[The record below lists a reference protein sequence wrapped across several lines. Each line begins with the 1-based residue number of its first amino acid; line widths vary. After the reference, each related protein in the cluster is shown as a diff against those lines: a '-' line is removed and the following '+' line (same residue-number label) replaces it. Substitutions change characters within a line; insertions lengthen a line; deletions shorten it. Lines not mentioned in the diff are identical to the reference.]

1 MYRNFKSREIL
12 IGSLALGGDNPV
24 RLQSMTSVNT
34 MDTDAIIAQSIRMI
48 EAGSELVRITAPGI
62 REAEHLAIIKQKL
75 QEKNYD
81 IPLIAD
87 IHYSP
92 KAAEA
97 AARIVEKI
105 RINPGNYTDKKRGKT
120 HWTEKE
126 YNDDIARIE
135 ERLFPLIEICKA
147 HNTAMR
153 IGSNQGSLSER
164 IMARFGD
171 TAEGMVASALE
182 FVRICRRHDYHRIV
196 LSMKSSNTQ
205 TMLAATRLLVQQMMD
220 EGMDYPLH
228 LGVTE
233 AGEGQDG
240 RIKSALGIGS
250 LLNEGIGDTIRVSL
264 TEDPEFEL
272 PVARKIVEL
281 NPPQKLDDPNKCGPV
296 FYFER
301 RKSKENGNIGGQKL
315 PQVISR
321 NPQSKTKADYI
332 IIEDARQHVQIQ
344 NQHNQNDVVPAV
356 LIDNTNAEVDIP
368 EQHSIIARLKDL
380 KEFESLFAALKAS
393 AKENPVILA
402 PDFDC
407 RDQERYQLK
416 MSSLAGNLL
425 SRGLGDGVF
434 LQSRYHDEPFCTET
448 AFAILQAARR
458 RFSKTEYISCP
469 SCGRTQFNIQK
480 AVQKVR
486 EATQHLSGITIGV
499 MGCIV
504 NGPGEMAG
512 ADYGYIGAGG
522 GKVVLFKGNK
532 AVSEKIDEN
541 SAIHELIQLIK
552 RNGDWVDPNED

>member
-12 IGSLALGGDNPV
+12 IGKLTLGGNNPV

-62 REAEHLAIIKQKL
+62 REAEQLALIKQKL
-75 QEKNYD
+75 QEKNYG
-81 IPLIAD
+81 IPIIAD

-92 KAAEA
+92 KAAET
-97 AARIVEKI
+97 AARIVEKV

-120 HWTEKE
+120 HWSEKE

-135 ERLFPLIEICKA
+135 ERLFPLIEICKS

-164 IMARFGD
+164 IMARYGD

-272 PVARKIVEL
+272 PVARKIVAL
-281 NPPQKLDDPNKCGPV
+281 NPPQTLDDPEKCSPV

-301 RKSKENGNIGGQKL
+301 RKSEEYGNLGGQKL

-321 NPQSKTKADYI
+321 TSQSKTKADYI
-332 IIEDARQHVQIQ
+332 ILEDAQKHVQLQ
-344 NQHNQNDVVPAV
+344 NQHNQHEILPAV
-356 LIDNTNAEVDIP
+356 LIDGINAGEIIP
-368 EQHSIIARLKDL
+368 EHDVIIACLKDL
-380 KEFESLFAALKAS
+380 KEFERLFATLKAS
-393 AKENPVILA
+393 ASENPVILA

-407 RDQERYQLK
+407 EDKESYQLK

-425 SRGLGDGVF
+425 SRGLGDGIF
-434 LQSRYHDEPFCTET
+434 LQSRYHDEAFCTET

-486 EATQHLSGITIGV
+486 EATEHLSGITIGV

-522 GKVVLFKGNK
+522 GKVVLFKGDQ
-532 AVSEKIDEN
+532 AVSEKIEEDKAIDE
-541 SAIHELIQLIK
+541 LVQLIK
-552 RNGDWVDPNED
+552 KYGDWIDPD

>member
-228 LGVTE
+228 MGVTE

-281 NPPQKLDDPNKCGPV
+281 NPPQRLDNPEKCGPV

-301 RKSKENGNIGGQKL
+301 RQSKEYGNIGGQKL

-332 IIEDARQHVQIQ
+332 IIEDARKHVQVQ
-344 NQHNQNDVVPAV
+344 NQHEILPAV
-356 LIDNTNAEVDIP
+356 IIDEINAGEKIT
-368 EQHSIIARLKDL
+368 EQDVIIAHLKDL
-380 KEFESLFAALKAS
+380 KEFESLFATLKAS
-393 AKENPVILA
+393 ANENPVILA

-407 RDQERYQLK
+407 ED
-416 MSSLAGNLL
+416 
-425 SRGLGDGVF
+425 
-434 LQSRYHDEPFCTET
+434 TE
-448 AFAILQAARR
+448 
-458 RFSKTEYISCP
+458 S
-469 SCGRTQFNIQK
+469 
-480 AVQKVR
+480 
-486 EATQHLSGITIGV
+486 
-499 MGCIV
+499 
-504 NGPGEMAG
+504 
-512 ADYGYIGAGG
+512 
-522 GKVVLFKGNK
+522 
-532 AVSEKIDEN
+532 
-541 SAIHELIQLIK
+541 
-552 RNGDWVDPNED
+552 